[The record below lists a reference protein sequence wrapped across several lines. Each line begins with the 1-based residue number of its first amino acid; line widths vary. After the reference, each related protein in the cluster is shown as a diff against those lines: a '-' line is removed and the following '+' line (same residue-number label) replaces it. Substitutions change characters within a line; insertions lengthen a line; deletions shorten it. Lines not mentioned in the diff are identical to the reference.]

1 MNVNTNMVEKA
12 APAVAKNIRRRYTIS
27 EKIVMWAVFVA
38 SAVVIASFTLAAFGK
53 DTNTTVTTAVFAACV
68 TEIIVYYVKSLSE
81 KLSRNK
87 YQLDELGNTINNNK
101 EEH

>member
-1 MNVNTNMVEKA
+1 MNVVSNAVEKA
-12 APAVAKNIRRRYTIS
+12 APAVVKSIRRRYTIS
-27 EKIVMWAVFVA
+27 EKIVLWAVVIA
-38 SAVVIASFTLAAFGK
+38 STVVIASFTLAAYGK

-68 TEIIVYYVKSLSE
+68 SEIIVYYVKSLSE

-87 YQLDELGNTINNNK
+87 YQLDESGNPINNNK